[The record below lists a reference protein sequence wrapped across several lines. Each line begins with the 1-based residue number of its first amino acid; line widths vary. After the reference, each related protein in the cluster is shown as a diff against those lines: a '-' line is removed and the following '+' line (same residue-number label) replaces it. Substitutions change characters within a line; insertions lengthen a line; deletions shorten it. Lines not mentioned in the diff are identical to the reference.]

1 MCISNTA
8 ETFSAVLAAG
18 RNQSLINSSK
28 IAAAADP
35 PTTPYLNEVP
45 RRSCSD
51 GQWKKP
57 CLNLVRWFDF
67 NKWGLFRGLQQLA
80 WHRKSRAVG
89 LCWPAC
95 CVVSSDD
102 SCSLSPLACRLS
114 CSVTVLCWIAQFR
127 QSEAEQAN
135 LHILYC
141 FNYKDSQ
148 PNHSSFTHVLI

>member
-1 MCISNTA
+1 MGSEKNLGLTQ
-8 ETFSAVLAAG
+8 FD
-18 RNQSLINSSK
+18 SLIL
-28 IAAAADP
+28 
-35 PTTPYLNEVP
+35 TNEE
-45 RRSCSD
+45 
-51 GQWKKP
+51 
-57 CLNLVRWFDF
+57 
-67 NKWGLFRGLQQLA
+67 LFRGLQQLA

-114 CSVTVLCWIAQFR
+114 CSVTVLCRIAQFR

-148 PNHSSFTHVLI
+148 PNHSSFTHVLIQSQFRLCFGEEVIAESCCGLWAQSHDSGNYLIHFDKQN

>member
-1 MCISNTA
+1 MYSGLIKNWIHFVCIFWWMNSNRENVAFSYWVILLHSNIVSFSKIFFQTFLDVKPEIYLCVHLPCGVLVTFSFLCISNTA

-28 IAAAADP
+28 IAAVADP

-67 NKWGLFRGLQQLA
+67 NKWG
-80 WHRKSRAVG
+80 
-89 LCWPAC
+89 
-95 CVVSSDD
+95 
-102 SCSLSPLACRLS
+102 
-114 CSVTVLCWIAQFR
+114 I
-127 QSEAEQAN
+127 
-135 LHILYC
+135 I
-141 FNYKDSQ
+141 
-148 PNHSSFTHVLI
+148 